1 MFFARN
7 DQNISGAFHESPRT
21 CDCVKTMLCGFDAE
35 FAIKK
40 KKIKTSHTY
49 DKRTPERFAKEFNV
63 KFMRSMRKVEVTCF
77 THVLQSDFIFMQ
89 AKNHGVSRQ
98 SWN

>member
-1 MFFARN
+1 MINARRN
-7 DQNISGAFHESPRT
+7 ASLKNLMI
-21 CDCVKTMLCGFDAE
+21 
-35 FAIKK
+35 
-40 KKIKTSHTY
+40 
-49 DKRTPERFAKEFNV
+49 

-89 AKNHGVSRQ
+89 AKNNGVSRQ